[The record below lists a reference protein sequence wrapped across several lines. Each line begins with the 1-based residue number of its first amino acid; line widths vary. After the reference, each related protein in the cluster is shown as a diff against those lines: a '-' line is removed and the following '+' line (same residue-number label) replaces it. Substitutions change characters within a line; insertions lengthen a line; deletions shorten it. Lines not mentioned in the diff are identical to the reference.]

1 LNYVIFICVKVLK
14 HIILNTIANTLF
26 IGKVLL
32 HFPRLES
39 TNLTAIDYLS
49 KNTPSDGTTIY
60 TYQQVGG
67 RGQIGSKWESE
78 PDKNVSLSS
87 ILFPDFLPSRRQFL
101 LSQTVSLAIYDF
113 LSTYITS
120 NLRIKWPNDLYVGNK
135 KIAGILIQNVLS
147 GARLQSSVVGIG
159 ININQTAFLSD
170 APNPVSLSQL
180 TGKAYHLDTM
190 VEALCQAFDLR
201 YRQLRAG
208 KYDEIERSYLERLY
222 RYGERAIFQRKN
234 LGIFAGQITG
244 IAPDGKLQIM
254 TQKGLEAFA
263 LKEVSFVQ

>member
-1 LNYVIFICVKVLK
+1 M
-14 HIILNTIANTLF
+14 NTIANTLF

-32 HFPRLES
+32 HYRALES
-39 TNLTAIDYLS
+39 TNLTAIEYLS
-49 KNTPSDGTTIY
+49 KNTPSEGTTIY
-60 TYQQVGG
+60 TYQQHGG

-78 PDKNVSLSS
+78 PDKNVALST

-135 KIAGILIQNVLS
+135 KIGGILIQNVLS

-159 ININQTAFLSD
+159 ININQTVFLSD
-170 APNPVSLSQL
+170 APNPVSLKEI
-180 TGKAYHLDTM
+180 TKETYHLDSL
-190 VEALCQAFDLR
+190 VEELCRAFDLR

-208 KYDEIERSYLERLY
+208 KYEEIERTYLQRLY
-222 RYGERAIFQRKN
+222 RYGEEAIFQRDN
-234 LGIFAGQITG
+234 LGIFVGQITG
-244 IAPDGKLQIM
+244 IASDGKLQIM
-254 TQKGLEAFA
+254 TQKGMEEFA
-263 LKEVSFVQ
+263 LKEVRFVQ

>member
-1 LNYVIFICVKVLK
+1 M
-14 HIILNTIANTLF
+14 LNTIVNTLF

-32 HFPRLES
+32 YYQSLES
-39 TNLTAIDYLS
+39 TNLTAIEYLS

-60 TYQQVGG
+60 TYQQHGG
-67 RGQIGSKWESE
+67 RGQVGSKWESE
-78 PDKNVSLSS
+78 PDKNVALST

-147 GARLQSSVVGIG
+147 GPRLQSSIAGVGI
-159 ININQTAFLSD
+159 NVNQTVFVSD
-170 APNPVSLSQL
+170 APNPVSLKQL
-180 TGKAYHLDTM
+180 TGKSYHLDTLIIQ
-190 VEALCQAFDLR
+190 LCQAIDLR
-201 YRQLRAG
+201 YRQLRAE
-208 KYDEIERSYLERLY
+208 KYEEIERTYLQRLY
-222 RYGERAIFQRKN
+222 RYEEKAIFQREN
-234 LGIFAGQITG
+234 LSTFAGKITG
-244 IAPDGKLQIM
+244 IASDGKLQIENAGGM
-254 TQKGLEAFA
+254 EAFA